1 MLDEFVWRLP
11 LASGGVLI
19 TEDRGPFEIS
29 LSKGTDFDWIL
40 AFRWLFTSS
49 LSLCNSAR
57 WSNSKWSN
65 FGGGSSFFLRFFLWK
80 TVKLTNEVRDICGCL
95 RNPCFTWI
103 SFWWLAWGSLEE
115 AKLSA
120 PPRRRKSGWGPPLAE
135 LWLRGTLRSSS
146 TRPWDYARPEKFVH
160 VIRGVTIIYQDSSLI
175 TIYMCQ
181 VVSWF
186 GLIV

>member
-1 MLDEFVWRLP
+1 MLDESIWRLQ
-11 LASGGVLI
+11 LSSGGVLI

-57 WSNSKWSN
+57 WSNSQWSN
-65 FGGGSSFFLRFFLWK
+65 FGGGSSFFLRFFLK
-80 TVKLTNEVRDICGCL
+80 NSKVTSEVRPVRDTFGCL
-95 RNPCFTWI
+95 KNPCVIKIEHLSVTWI

-115 AKLSA
+115 AKLSV
-120 PPRRRKSGWGPPLAE
+120 PPRRRKSGWAPPLAE

-146 TRPWDYARPEKFVH
+146 TRPWGYARPEKFVY
-160 VIRGVTIIYQDSSLI
+160 VIRGEHLSRFKPNYHIRV
-175 TIYMCQ
+175 
-181 VVSWF
+181 
-186 GLIV
+186 